1 MPILWRSLMNL
12 LLKYK
17 KPLFILLTFITIPI
31 LMINLVSDSIPEG
44 FSVLEG
50 QREIGTGLPVK
61 LIAQDEEIKS
71 DIEEATFKAKLF
83 GLIPIKNVSINII
96 PRTSLIPCGDT
107 FGVRLFTEGVMVVGQ
122 SSISTAEGQ
131 KNPAELAG
139 IKVKDIII
147 AADGKRVNTIE
158 EITEIFEKSMGKP
171 ISLELKRKGVSYKTE
186 IQPVKSI
193 TDGKYKVGLWVRDS
207 TAGIGTLTFIDP
219 KTGIFA
225 GLGHGICDVDT
236 GDIMPLMSGSIV
248 KAEINGVIKGE
259 KGAPGELIGVFD
271 EDVEYGELLGNSQ
284 TGIYGIISD
293 KKNLTVGEPI
303 PVGGQTEVTE
313 GESYIMSNVGDGV
326 KKYKIEI
333 MKIMRGAGYTSKNM
347 LIKVVDE
354 ELIEKTGGI
363 VQGMS
368 GSPIIQNGKLIGAVT
383 HVLINE
389 PTRGFGIFIE
399 NMIDDMKKTKK

>member
-1 MPILWRSLMNL
+1 MNL

-271 EDVEYGELLGNSQ
+271 EDVEYGEHPSH
-284 TGIYGIISD
+284 
-293 KKNLTVGEPI
+293 P
-303 PVGGQTEVTE
+303 
-313 GESYIMSNVGDGV
+313 
-326 KKYKIEI
+326 
-333 MKIMRGAGYTSKNM
+333 
-347 LIKVVDE
+347 
-354 ELIEKTGGI
+354 
-363 VQGMS
+363 
-368 GSPIIQNGKLIGAVT
+368 
-383 HVLINE
+383 
-389 PTRGFGIFIE
+389 
-399 NMIDDMKKTKK
+399 

>member
-1 MPILWRSLMNL
+1 MNL

-293 KKNLTVGEPI
+293 KKNLTLGEPI

-313 GESYIMSNVGDGV
+313 GEAYIMSNVGDGV